1 MSAAALSTPR
11 PVTFSGI
18 EKLSLTSRFSA
29 SRMDR
34 TGGAARTAGEDGE
47 EAVEVVAETVGNL
60 AQMKSFWESMALPP
74 VLTEAMEF
82 GNCARKLGVPSMRYW
97 PISAQ
102 EPSAATLTR
111 GSGLGTATMT

>member
-34 TGGAARTAGEDGE
+34 TGGAACTAGEGGE
-47 EAVEVVAETVGNL
+47 EPVGGVAGTAGVWAEMV
-60 AQMKSFWESMALPP
+60 SFFGSMALPP

-82 GNCARKLGVPSMRYW
+82 GNCARKLAVPSMRYW